1 MSNNVNVI
9 NNASENVAVTVNN
22 KDGSTQIVIDLAS
35 NGNKV
40 KLSTLKHGNI
50 FKSNDVEYIVL
61 EHFDNDTTGIIRK
74 ELLEER
80 NMKFDSNNNNWGTS
94 YIRKFLN
101 GDYLETLNSSFGKD
115 NIVEHTVDLL
125 SLDGLD
131 DYKTSTDKVSLLTID
146 QYRKYR
152 KILGENKNNWWW
164 LSTPDSTPS
173 GCGSGNVRCVSS
185 DGGVGCGWCNYVEGV
200 RPFCILKSSI
210 FVSCENPTV

>member
-1 MSNNVNVI
+1 MSDNVNVI
-9 NNASENVAVTVNN
+9 NNVGKDVVVTVNN

-40 KLSTLKHGNI
+40 ELSTLKPGDI

-61 EHFDNDTTGIIRK
+61 EHFDNYTTGIIRK
-74 ELLEER
+74 ELLES
-80 NMKFDSNNNNWGTS
+80 NMKFDSDNNNWKTS
-94 YIRKFLN
+94 YIREFLN
-101 GDYLETLNSSFGKD
+101 GDYLKTLNNSFGKD
-115 NIVEHTVDLL
+115 NIIEHTVDLL

-146 QYRKYR
+146 QYRNYR
-152 KILGENKNNWWW
+152 KILGENKNNGWW
-164 LSTPDSTPS
+164 LSTPNSTPS
-173 GCGSGNVRCVSS
+173 GYGSGVVRYVDS
-185 DGGVGCGWCNYVEGV
+185 DGDVDCNWCDGVGGV